1 MPLSRRG
8 FFRGLTGKNEDPHRD
23 LQRRIQAVEAYVR
36 TNLLPYDFP
45 VTGEQTAEALAAAV
59 SGIEIVPDKDP
70 LTSEH
75 CSRIREIVEATVDRW
90 REEYLKAENV
100 RREAL
105 LFVREFLSV
114 EAKPEDLEALRK
126 RCDSRYSTVFEEEVE
141 RHIQV
146 WLGGV
151 SSAYLAALDAVAA
164 RELVFSEL
172 RSWC

>member
-8 FFRGLTGKNEDPHRD
+8 FFRGLTGKNEDPQRD
-23 LQRRIQAVEAYVR
+23 LQRRVQAVEAYVR

-45 VTGEQTAEALAAAV
+45 VSGEQTAEALAAAV

-70 LTSEH
+70 LTPEH
-75 CSRIREIVEATVDRW
+75 CSRIREIVEARVEGW
-90 REEYLKAENV
+90 REEHLKAENV

-105 LFVREFLSV
+105 LFVREFLSA
-114 EAKPEDLEALRK
+114 EARPEDLEALRK
-126 RCDSRYSTVFEEEVE
+126 RFDSRSSAVFEEEVE
-141 RHIQV
+141 WHVQV

-151 SSAYLAALDAVAA
+151 SSAYLATLDGSAV